1 MNPIFQPYFSQWLE
15 IAFRRRELV
24 SRVTLGVFGAILLL
38 SLAWPPIYQSTAT
51 VLVQDNRA
59 QFLVSPTLPSAA
71 TNQPA
76 VMVNPVSEEDLNS
89 EQTLLTSRALIEQTL
104 AELPPAHPDQ
114 WGARLRAVRDL
125 LQLPALGYRALHDA
139 PAPDPVQRQAMAI
152 QSNLSAWVIKRSNL
166 LQVSFRSHDP
176 RWSRDFVAA
185 LLNHYLDYHAR
196 LSQDPQA
203 ERFFQAQATLLQ
215 QRLSLAE
222 QHLHAIERQ
231 TGISNLGEQKQAL
244 LNDLENFQVGMRHN
258 QAELAATNER
268 VASLQEQLRINPQRV
283 TKETKVVQNMALQSI
298 KPQVLALQT
307 QRAEL
312 LTRYRP
318 DSERIREID
327 AQLKAAQAILTR
339 ENHTEI
345 EESST
350 DINPAWET
358 LDSDL
363 AQAKVAAAALQA
375 SQQDMAQEVGRYR
388 AELNALT
395 GDESSF
401 EEAAREVE
409 VAKEAYLSY
418 VRKSE
423 EARAAGALNQSRILN
438 VSIAEPPAL
447 PLRPVFPNLPLN
459 LAVGALLGLGL
470 GLGAAWW
477 EEERDNRIH
486 SLAAI
491 QRASGLPTV
500 AMLPE
505 AF

>member
-1 MNPIFQPYFSQWLE
+1 MMQHYFNLWLE
-15 IAFRRRELV
+15 VAFRRRELV

-38 SLAWPPIYQSTAT
+38 SLAWPPIYQATAT

-89 EQTLLTSRALIEQTL
+89 EQTLLTGRALIEQTL
-104 AELPPAHPDQ
+104 AELPSPHADL
-114 WGARLRAVRDL
+114 WAGRLRMLRDL
-125 LQLPALGYRALHDA
+125 MQLPAVGYRALHDA
-139 PAPDPVQRQAMAI
+139 PEPDPIQRQAMAA
-152 QSNLSAWVIKRSNL
+152 QSSLSAWVVKRSNL
-166 LQVSFRSHDP
+166 LQLSFRSHDP
-176 RWSRDFVAA
+176 RWAQRFVAA

-203 ERFFQAQATLLQ
+203 ERFFQTQATLLQ

-222 QHLHAIERQ
+222 QHLHAIEMQ
-231 TGISNLGEQKQAL
+231 TGISNLSEQKQAL
-244 LNDLENFQVGMRHN
+244 LNDLENFQAGMRRN
-258 QAELAATNER
+258 QAELAAAHER
-268 VASLQEQLRINPQRV
+268 VASLQEQLNANPQRV
-283 TKETKVVQNMALQSI
+283 TKETKVVQNLALQSI

-318 DSERIREID
+318 DSERIRDID
-327 AQLKAAQAILTR
+327 AQLKAAQAILTH

-358 LDSDL
+358 IDSDL
-363 AQAKVAAAALQA
+363 AQAKVAAATLQA
-375 SQQDMAQEVGRYR
+375 SQQDMVQEITRYR
-388 AELNALT
+388 SELSALT

-401 EEAAREVE
+401 EEATREVD

-447 PLRPVFPNLPLN
+447 PLRPLFPNLPLN

-477 EEERDNRIH
+477 EEERDARIH
-486 SLAAI
+486 TLAAI

-505 AF
+505 GF